1 MRGDMGRSGEIW
13 GDPGE
18 RSGEIGRDLGRSG
31 VALFSVTL
39 KTIFLKPR
47 RPRTAFHMPLRKHH
61 HMM

>member
-1 MRGDMGRSGEIW
+1 MRGDMGRSGEIL
-13 GDPGE
+13 GRDRG
-18 RSGEIGRDLGRSG
+18 RSGEIWGDLGSP
-31 VALFSVTL
+31 LFSVTL